1 MNTRQLEYVIAVAE
15 ERSFSKAAD
24 KLHISQP
31 SLSQYIRN
39 IEKSL
44 EVNLFDRSVTPL
56 SLTEIGE
63 EYLKTAYRIIA
74 LENNLLKC
82 ISDQREKRKTTLNIG
97 ISAALNTWE
106 ISLALAEVRTKYPDT
121 IINAHELF
129 SINMDDLLEQGELD
143 FSISPINDKYDMAH
157 FSRDIILRDRMYLA
171 ASRGVLKQYVPELA
185 DAVTGDTVK
194 LSAFAQVPF
203 FTLSTQSQHALS
215 FQKAVE
221 GAGFS
226 PNVIMRCRREEMLMD
241 LVEKNVGVTLI
252 SDRFLMDY
260 NVKKDVVILK
270 LIPQPPELV
279 SAISYLRGSHLTD
292 AAKAFIKCYMRIV
305 GDSRDANGY
314 LKDPYLS

>member
-63 EYLKTAYRIIA
+63 EYVKTAYRIIA

-121 IINAHELF
+121 IITAHELF
-129 SINMDDLLEQGELD
+129 SINMDDLLEQGINAETCEAMNERMRETYRKMIREIQASGKNLY
-143 FSISPINDKYDMAH
+143 SPA
-157 FSRDIILRDRMYLA
+157 
-171 ASRGVLKQYVPELA
+171 
-185 DAVTGDTVK
+185 
-194 LSAFAQVPF
+194 
-203 FTLSTQSQHALS
+203 
-215 FQKAVE
+215 
-221 GAGFS
+221 
-226 PNVIMRCRREEMLMD
+226 
-241 LVEKNVGVTLI
+241 
-252 SDRFLMDY
+252 
-260 NVKKDVVILK
+260 
-270 LIPQPPELV
+270 
-279 SAISYLRGSHLTD
+279 
-292 AAKAFIKCYMRIV
+292 
-305 GDSRDANGY
+305 
-314 LKDPYLS
+314 